1 MEFTK
6 MHGTGNDFIFLL
18 DLDNEYVGQECDLAK
33 KLCHRRFGIGA
44 DGVVLVR
51 KSEIADIKM
60 EIINSDGSGAN
71 MCGNAI
77 RCFGKYVYEKGLV
90 CKKVISVETGDG
102 IKELELKI
110 NEDNNV
116 ESVKVYMGEITF
128 DGSLIPLKDKKQL
141 IDEEITVNGK
151 SYKASSI
158 LVGVPHT
165 IIFVDDENYD
175 VTEGKYIEKYDL
187 FEEGTN
193 VNFVKVIDDENI
205 LVRTWERGAG
215 ATYSCGTG
223 CSASVVICNKLKF
236 TKDKVR
242 VKVPGGELNIEIV
255 DNSIYMIGDAKFI
268 CSGIA
273 Y

>member
-1 MEFTK
+1 MEFIK

-18 DLDNEYVGQECDLAK
+18 DLDNKYIGQES
-33 KLCHRRFGIGA
+33 
-44 DGVVLVR
+44 VLVR

-60 EIINSDGSGAN
+60 VIVNSDGSAAN

-77 RCFGKYVYEKGLV
+77 RCFGKYVFENNIINKD
-90 CKKVISVETGDG
+90 IITVETGDG
-102 IKELELKI
+102 VKELKLKI
-110 NEDNNV
+110 NSDKKV
-116 ESVKVYMGEITF
+116 ETVKVYMGEITF
-128 DGSLIPLKDKKQL
+128 DGSLIPLKNKNKL
-141 IDEEITVNGK
+141 IDEDIVDNGK
-151 SYKASSI
+151 KYKASSI

-165 IIFVDDENYD
+165 VIFVEDDNYD
-175 VTEGKYIEKYDL
+175 VTEGKYIEKYEL

-223 CSASVVICNKLKF
+223 CSASVVICNKLNL
-236 TKDKVR
+236 TKDKVNVR
-242 VKVPGGELNIEIV
+242 VPGGQLRIELEGT
-255 DNSIYMIGDAKFI
+255 SIYMIGDAEFI
-268 CSGIA
+268 CSGKA